1 MDGSSARYTYDA
13 TGRKLRAEYL
23 KAGNHLQQ
31 YWSMNL
37 IMPWIM
43 PRIIKYMMK
52 EEIKKTNNMTTK
64 KKGES

>member
-1 MDGSSARYTYDA
+1 MNTYDV
-13 TGRKLRAEYL
+13 TVRKLRAEYH
-23 KAGNHLQQ
+23 KGGEQDTLQQ

-43 PRIIKYMMK
+43 TRIIKYMMK

>member
-1 MDGSSARYTYDA
+1 MNTYDV

-23 KAGNHLQQ
+23 KEAGNHLQQ

-52 EEIKKTNNMTTK
+52 EEIKKTSNMTTK